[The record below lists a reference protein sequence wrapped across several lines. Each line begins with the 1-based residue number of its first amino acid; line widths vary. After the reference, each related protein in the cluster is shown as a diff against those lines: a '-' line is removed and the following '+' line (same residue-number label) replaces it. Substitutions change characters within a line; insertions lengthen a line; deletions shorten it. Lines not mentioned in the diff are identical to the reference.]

1 MSITPRQLAG
11 LAGNYNVCDQPI
23 TSSFTTSTTSP
34 TVAAVTAGK
43 PKNKN
48 KSKRSKKPITQ
59 SQNVTLTH
67 SDLGQSIVLPL
78 TPPTS
83 DNEKL
88 GTKSADINNGGS
100 GVLDHGDSL
109 LRETSSVP
117 GETGVEHKERVK
129 VKDFGVK
136 RVVLEEEEEEEDE
149 EQEDTDHGTEELKVE
164 HASLEPSALKA
175 TAIDLEGHQTE
186 SVSDSETGIVES
198 EPTRRPTTRSK
209 NAALRKGLRRY
220 MVLYR
225 LGQLKRARKL
235 NELFLAD
242 EVVRGLMR
250 LDLGGVPSR
259 KAVKGASSRDQAQ
272 IKPGVVGRREDEVGD
287 QLMKH
292 LQGMLQVKSQASPAM
307 TPTPAPADEPIDIK
321 PKIEAT
327 SPSSSPAP
335 STPFPVFEKEPPL
348 FLRRPPTPSSN
359 PIRYPRGYI
368 PPTPF
373 ISSTSADESEVSVE
387 FVKAKPRIVKVM
399 ESMTTKMRERFEGE
413 AWVRKLDD
421 ECRVEEESRVE
432 EEEVVRTKVER
443 YLVEGRKGEVRW
455 EEGVGKL
462 FVAKARGQKAVKQ
475 EDGVEVEDEEE
486 FGDVYVFLDQ

>member
-1 MSITPRQLAG
+1 MTPTTISTI
-11 LAGNYNVCDQPI
+11 P
-23 TSSFTTSTTSP
+23 TSTAS
-34 TVAAVTAGK
+34 K
-43 PKNKN
+43 PKKKN
-48 KSKRSKKPITQ
+48 KPKRSKKPITT
-59 SQNVTLTH
+59 SQNITLTQ
-67 SDLGQSIVLPL
+67 SDLSRSVVLPL

-88 GTKSADINNGGS
+88 VTSS
-100 GVLDHGDSL
+100 GDVYDGDVGDLGHAVPL

-117 GETGVEHKERVK
+117 GERRIEQRERVK
-129 VKDFGVK
+129 VKDFGIK
-136 RVVLEEEEEEEDE
+136 RVVLEEDEDE
-149 EQEDTDHGTEELKVE
+149 DEDYGKEEVQAELVG
-164 HASLEPSALKA
+164 LERGEPKA
-175 TAIDLEGHQTE
+175 TVIDLGEPQTE
-186 SVSDSETGIVES
+186 SVSNAEIEIIES
-198 EPTRRPTTRSK
+198 EPTRRPTSRSK
-209 NAALRKGLRRY
+209 NAALRKGLKRY

-235 NELFLAD
+235 DELFLAD
-242 EVVRGLMR
+242 EVLRGLMR
-250 LDLGGVPSR
+250 LDLGGAPSR
-259 KAVKGASSRDQAQ
+259 KAIKGATSRDQVQ
-272 IKPGVVGRREDEVGD
+272 IKPDVAGQREDEVGD

-292 LQGMLQVKSQASPAM
+292 LQGMLQIKSQATPAM
-307 TPTPAPADEPIDIK
+307 TPTPAVADELVDIK
-321 PKIEAT
+321 PKIESA

-373 ISSTSADESEVSVE
+373 VSSTSADESEVSVE

-421 ECRVEEESRVE
+421 ECRVEEEVRVE
-432 EEEVVRTKVER
+432 EDEVVRTKVEK

-462 FVAKARGQKAVKQ
+462 FVAKARSQKAIKH
-475 EDGVEVEDEEE
+475 EDGVVVDDEEE

>member
-11 LAGNYNVCDQPI
+11 LAGNYNVCDHPV
-23 TSSFTTSTTSP
+23 SSVLTTP
-34 TVAAVTAGK
+34 TPNPTLVVGK
-43 PKNKN
+43 SKNKN
-48 KSKRSKKPITQ
+48 KPKRSKKPITQ
-59 SQNVTLTH
+59 SQNVTLTQ
-67 SDLGQSIVLPL
+67 SDLSRAIVLPL

-88 GTKSADINNGGS
+88 GTMIADVSKGLGQ
-100 GVLDHGDSL
+100 GDPL
-109 LRETSSVP
+109 LCETSSASGAP
-117 GETGVEHKERVK
+117 RMGASERVK

-136 RVVLEEEEEEEDE
+136 RVILEEEEDE
-149 EQEDTDHGTEELKVE
+149 DVDFGSEGVKVE
-164 HASLEPSALKA
+164 HTDVERGEPQS
-175 TAIDLEGHQTE
+175 TVIDLVEQQTKSASASHTE
-186 SVSDSETGIVES
+186 IEIVIVKSDP
-198 EPTRRPTTRSK
+198 EPARRPTTRNK

-235 NELFLAD
+235 DELFLAD
-242 EVVRGLMR
+242 EVLRGLMR
-250 LDLGGVPSR
+250 LDLGGASGR
-259 KAVKGASSRDQAQ
+259 KAIKGALAREQVQVKSDEAR
-272 IKPGVVGRREDEVGD
+272 IGEDEVGD
-287 QLMKH
+287 QLMKR
-292 LQGMLQVKSQASPAM
+292 LQGMLQVKSQA
-307 TPTPAPADEPIDIK
+307 TPAIFSTPATADELVDIK

-327 SPSSSPAP
+327 SPSSSPAI

-348 FLRRPPTPSSN
+348 FLRRPPTPNSN

-373 ISSTSADESEVSVE
+373 VSSTSADESEVSVE

-421 ECRVEEESRVE
+421 ECRVEEEVRVE
-432 EEEVVRTKVER
+432 EDEVVRTKVER

-462 FVAKARGQKAVKQ
+462 FVPKARGQKAVKQ
-475 EDGVEVEDEEE
+475 EEGDEVEDEEE
-486 FGDVYVFLDQ
+486 FGDVYAFLDQ

>member
-23 TSSFTTSTTSP
+23 PSFTISTSSPSIAASTT
-34 TVAAVTAGK
+34 GK

-48 KSKRSKKPITQ
+48 KPKRSKKPITQ
-59 SQNVTLTH
+59 SQNTTLTQ
-67 SDLGQSIVLPL
+67 SDLSRSIVLPL

-88 GTKSADINNGGS
+88 GIRTVDVDDGGPEEL
-100 GVLDHGDSL
+100 GRGDPL
-109 LRETSSVP
+109 LRETSSAS
-117 GETGVEHKERVK
+117 GETRVEQKERVR

-136 RVVLEEEEEEEDE
+136 RIVLEEEEDEDE
-149 EQEDTDHGTEELKVE
+149 DVDYGKEEVEIE
-164 HASLEPSALKA
+164 HATLEQGEPQT
-175 TAIDLEGHQTE
+175 TADDLEGQKTE
-186 SVSDSETGIVES
+186 SVSNTEIEIVES
-198 EPTRRPTTRSK
+198 EPTRRPTTRNK

-235 NELFLAD
+235 DELFLAD
-242 EVVRGLMR
+242 EVLRGLMR
-250 LDLGGVPSR
+250 LDLGGAPSR
-259 KAVKGASSRDQAQ
+259 KAIKGITSRDQAQ
-272 IKPGVVGRREDEVGD
+272 IKPDAAGRREDEVGD

-292 LQGMLQVKSQASPAM
+292 LQGMLQVKSQATPAT
-307 TPTPAPADEPIDIK
+307 TPTPAAANELVDIK
-321 PKIEAT
+321 PKIEPA
-327 SPSSSPAP
+327 SPSSSPVP
-335 STPFPVFEKEPPL
+335 STPFPVFEREPPM

-373 ISSTSADESEVSVE
+373 VSSTSADESEVSVE

-399 ESMTTKMRERFEGE
+399 KSMTSKMRERFEGE

-421 ECRVEEESRVE
+421 ECRVEEELRVE
-432 EEEVVRTKVER
+432 EDEVVRTKVEE

-462 FVAKARGQKAVKQ
+462 FVPNARGQKAIKQ
-475 EDGVEVEDEEE
+475 EEGMEVEDEEE